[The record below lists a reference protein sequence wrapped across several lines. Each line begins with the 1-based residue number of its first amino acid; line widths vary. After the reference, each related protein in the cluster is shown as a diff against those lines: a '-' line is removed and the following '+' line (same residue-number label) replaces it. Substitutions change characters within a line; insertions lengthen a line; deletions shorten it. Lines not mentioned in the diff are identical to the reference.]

1 MEKPKIYSCKCM
13 SFSGRFPLISGEIG
27 GFLLFQYSTCLIYHL
42 FVVLTS
48 QVVNCNAYA
57 SPLHCSKQLL
67 YNLWFLVSWQRLVDR
82 RRGISLFGVPP
93 FLAPLHFFSFV
104 LLCSITSTW
113 KGLFSIYIF
122 NSFLLTLCSLLHPI
136 ILSVL
141 SALKFSFLIT
151 SLNYSIYFHFSSF
164 LTVVLNSLWNGAWS
178 SPCCLWPKT
187 QFS

>member
-1 MEKPKIYSCKCM
+1 M
-13 SFSGRFPLISGEIG
+13 SFSGRFPLTSGEIG
-27 GFLLFQYSTCLIYHL
+27 GFLLFQCSTCLIYHL

-113 KGLFSIYIF
+113 KGLFSNIF
-122 NSFLLTLCSLLHPI
+122 IQFLPSTTVSSTFCSLLHPI
-136 ILSVL
+136 ILSVF
-141 SALKFSFLIT
+141 SAWKPLLT
-151 SLNYSIYFHFSSF
+151 NNCSIYFHFFSF
-164 LTVVLNSLWNGAWS
+164 LTAEFNSLWNGAWS